1 MDVCI
6 LVHFVFFDGYN
17 PFIAFTLLFDK
28 DTRTLIDYEQKSIKG
43 DKVSMKWAI

>member
-1 MDVCI
+1 MDVGI
-6 LVHFVFFDGYN
+6 LVHLSFFGACN

-28 DTRTLIDYEQKSIKG
+28 DTSTLIDYEQKSIKG